1 MLPSRPK
8 PGDFGLDCPLPQP
21 PTVMTIPSNLPASHP
36 ATYGGQPTAAAPS
49 GQGGELQE
57 SFKQFVGQTLFGQ
70 MLSSM
75 RQTVEKPAYF
85 HGGQTEEIFQQQLD
99 QVLVEEITDASADR
113 IADPMFELFNLRR
126 NG

>member
-1 MLPSRPK
+1 
-8 PGDFGLDCPLPQP
+8 
-21 PTVMTIPSNLPASHP
+21 MTIPSNLPATHP
-36 ATYGGQPTAAAPS
+36 TTYGGQRTAAAPT

-99 QVLVEEITDASADR
+99 QVLVEDITDASADK